1 MIELLGYPF
10 MQRALLA
17 ALLTGLIAPAI
28 GTYIVQRRLSL
39 LGDGLGHVAI
49 AGVGLALLTG
59 AAPLPIAVVVCV
71 VGAIIV
77 EVLRQQGKASGDVGL
92 AILFYGG
99 LAAGVLMSGIA
110 GAGTGA
116 LSQYLFG
123 SLTTVTPADLVLVSV
138 LAVVVLV
145 LTIGLAPQLFA
156 VSTDEEF
163 ARTQG
168 LRVKVYNIMIVVL
181 AAVTVTLAMRTVGL
195 LLVSAMMVMPV
206 AAAQNLVR
214 GLFAS
219 FWCSMI
225 IGVVVAVGGAAGSF
239 YADTAP
245 GALIVVLAIA
255 VFMISWP
262 VSVAAAPAT
271 RRRRPR
277 AGGRRGGAEQP
288 ARDGRR
294 GSPAPARTRAAGI
307 PGSATATT
315 RTSSTRATGMRSTP
329 TTTTSTEAGSMSDS
343 VSESTGGMAPAQ
355 RRTRQRAAVEEIV
368 RDLTEFR
375 TAQQIHDDL
384 RHRATGSA

>member
-1 MIELLGYPF
+1 MTELISFPF

-28 GTYIVQRRLSL
+28 GIYIVQRRLSL

-59 AAPLPIAVVVCV
+59 SAPIPVAVVVCV
-71 VGAIIV
+71 VGAVAV
-77 EVLRQQGKASGDVGL
+77 ELLRQLGKATGDVGL

-110 GAGTGA
+110 GAGAGA

-123 SLTTVTPADLVLVSV
+123 SLTTVTAADLRLVAV

-145 LTIGLAPQLFA
+145 PTVGLAPQLFA
-156 VSTDEEF
+156 VCADEEH

-168 LRVKVYNIMIVVL
+168 LPVRFYNVLIVVL

-195 LLVSAMMVMPV
+195 LLVSALMVVPV

-214 GLFAS
+214 GFYAS
-219 FWCSMI
+219 LGCAMAV
-225 IGVVVAVGGAAGSF
+225 GVGVAVGGATGSY

-255 VFMISWP
+255 VFALSWP
-262 VSVAAAPAT
+262 VPLLLH
-271 RRRRPR
+271 RRRLSP
-277 AGGRRGGAEQP
+277 ELP
-288 ARDGRR
+288 
-294 GSPAPARTRAAGI
+294 PAPPAGALDEV
-307 PGSATATT
+307 SAPHVVAED
-315 RTSSTRATGMRSTP
+315 AHP
-329 TTTTSTEAGSMSDS
+329 HQHD
-343 VSESTGGMAPAQ
+343 PACG
-355 RRTRQRAAVEEIV
+355 
-368 RDLTEFR
+368 
-375 TAQQIHDDL
+375 
-384 RHRATGSA
+384 HRAVRHGDHTDYLHEGHRHAAHADHYDEH